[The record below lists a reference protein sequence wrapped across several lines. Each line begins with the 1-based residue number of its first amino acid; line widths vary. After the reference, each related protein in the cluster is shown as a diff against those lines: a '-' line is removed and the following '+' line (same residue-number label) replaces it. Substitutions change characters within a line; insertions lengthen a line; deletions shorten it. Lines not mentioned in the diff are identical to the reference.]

1 MTELTTPEAV
11 RAHYGEP
18 GDIVLRKELDAID
31 KYCREF
37 IAASPFFVM
46 ATSDG
51 KGRCDATPRGDPPGS
66 VRVVDSRTLLIPDR
80 KGNNRVDALMN
91 IVANP
96 HAGLLFIVPG
106 MTETLRVNGRASITI
121 DPKILTLMEE
131 RGKPPCSVIRLEV
144 EEVYFQ
150 CGKAMIRSE
159 LWNPE
164 RHVSRDAFTPF
175 GKVLSEQCKIDY
187 DPGLEDFIDEE
198 YRNALY

>member
-1 MTELTTPEAV
+1 MTDLTTAEAV

-18 GDIVLRKELDAID
+18 TEIVLRKEITAID

-37 IAASPFFVM
+37 IAASPFVVL

-66 VRVVDSRTLLIPDR
+66 VRVVDAKTLLIPDR

-91 IVANP
+91 IAENP
-96 HAGLLFIVPG
+96 HAGLLFVVPG
-106 MTETLRVNGRASITI
+106 KTETLRVNGRASITI
-121 DPKILTLMEE
+121 DPKILALLKEN
-131 RGKPPCSVIRLEV
+131 GKLPCSVIRLEV

-150 CGKAMIRSE
+150 CGKALIRSD
-159 LWNPE
+159 LWNPD
-164 RHVSRDAFTPF
+164 RHVSRDAFPPF
-175 GKVLSEQCKIDY
+175 GKILSEQCRIDY

>member
-18 GDIVLRKELDAID
+18 IEIVVRKELTAID

-37 IAASPFFVM
+37 IAASPFVVL

-66 VRVVDSRTLLIPDR
+66 VRVVDSKTLLIPDR

-91 IVANP
+91 IVENP

-106 MTETLRVNGRASITI
+106 KTETLRVNGRAGITI
-121 DPKILTLMEE
+121 DPRVLALMEE
-131 RGKPPCSVIRLEV
+131 KGKLPYSAIRLEV
-144 EEVYFQ
+144 EEAYFQ
-150 CGKAMIRSE
+150 CGKALIRSE

-164 RHVSRDAFTPF
+164 RHVAPDAFPPF
-175 GKVLSEQCKIDY
+175 GKVLSEQSRLDY